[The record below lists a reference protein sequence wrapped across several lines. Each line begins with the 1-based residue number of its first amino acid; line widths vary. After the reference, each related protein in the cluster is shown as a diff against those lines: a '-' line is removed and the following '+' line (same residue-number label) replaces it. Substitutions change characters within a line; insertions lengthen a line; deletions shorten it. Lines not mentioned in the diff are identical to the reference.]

1 MAHEE
6 ETENMIQG
14 DNTAAFGQHLM
25 RINLLDPDG
34 LLVNHSISKC
44 EIRFACGV
52 KKSYQNPTFPLVI
65 DLTEEESQKML
76 VGKNTATIA
85 VWDELGRKVTP
96 KGSQVLVVGAR
107 KV

>member
-1 MAHEE
+1 MANKEE
-6 ETENMIQG
+6 DNLIQG

-34 LLVNHSISKC
+34 LLENHSISKC

-52 KKSYQNPTFPLVI
+52 KKTYQNPTFPLII

-76 VGKNTATIA
+76 VGNNTATIA
-85 VWDELGRKVTP
+85 VWDELGRKATP
-96 KGSQVLVVGAR
+96 KGSKVVVVGAR

>member
-6 ETENMIQG
+6 ENLIQG

-25 RINLLDPDG
+25 RITLNDPDG

-44 EIRFACGV
+44 EIRFACGLV
-52 KKSYQNPTFPLVI
+52 KKYEKPKFPLVI
-65 DLTEEESQKML
+65 DLTEDESQKML
-76 VGKNTATIA
+76 VGNNTATIA
-85 VWDELGRKVTP
+85 IWDELGRKATP
-96 KGSQVLVVGAR
+96 KGAQVIVVGAR

>member
-6 ETENMIQG
+6 ENLIQG

-25 RINLLDPDG
+25 RINLRDPDH
-34 LLVNHSISKC
+34 LLDGHSISKC

-52 KKSYQNPTFPLVI
+52 KKVYDKPQFPLVV

-76 VGKNTATIA
+76 VGDNTATIA
-85 VWDELGRKVTP
+85 IWDELGRKATP
-96 KGSQVLVVGAR
+96 KGAQVIVVGAR